1 MEIEQIREEL
11 DRAQQKS
18 SLTDELEKDNHQ
30 TKNKIETYKN
40 ELQNLNE
47 ENAKIT
53 EAKLSLILEKDELTK
68 SLAQKEA
75 DLKKLK
81 DDLQAAEENI
91 EDLKNSLVKAGKA
104 LDDSIADK
112 ETLESEYN
120 KKLDDFEAE
129 MKQQKKQW
137 DSEKNEVKQQKEI
150 LQQSSEAA
158 MSKLQVSLQAHLRP
172 GLRTDS
178 RLTKMSEN

>member
-1 MEIEQIREEL
+1 M
-11 DRAQQKS
+11 
-18 SLTDELEKDNHQ
+18 TDELEKDNHQ

-53 EAKLSLILEKDELTK
+53 EAKLALILEKDELTK

-120 KKLDDFEAE
+120 RKLDDFEAE

-158 MSKLQVSLQAHLRP
+158 MSKLQVSFESQIQGDKHLKNVSYPRIKQ
-172 GLRTDS
+172 L
-178 RLTKMSEN
+178 

>member
-1 MEIEQIREEL
+1 M
-11 DRAQQKS
+11 
-18 SLTDELEKDNHQ
+18 TDELEKDNHQ

-53 EAKLSLILEKDELTK
+53 EAKLALILEKDELTK

-120 KKLDDFEAE
+120 RKLDDFEAE
-129 MKQQKKQW
+129 MKQQKKI
-137 DSEKNEVKQQKEI
+137 K
-150 LQQSSEAA
+150 
-158 MSKLQVSLQAHLRP
+158 
-172 GLRTDS
+172 
-178 RLTKMSEN
+178 

>member
-1 MEIEQIREEL
+1 MGDNSQKSLTETIKKLETEKLKIESEFGICSENERKLRSQVETLELEIEQIREEL

-30 TKNKIETYKN
+30 TKNKIETYK
-40 ELQNLNE
+40 
-47 ENAKIT
+47 
-53 EAKLSLILEKDELTK
+53 DELTK

-81 DDLQAAEENI
+81 DDLQAAAENI

-137 DSEKNEVKQQKEI
+137 DSEN
-150 LQQSSEAA
+150 
-158 MSKLQVSLQAHLRP
+158 
-172 GLRTDS
+172 
-178 RLTKMSEN
+178 N